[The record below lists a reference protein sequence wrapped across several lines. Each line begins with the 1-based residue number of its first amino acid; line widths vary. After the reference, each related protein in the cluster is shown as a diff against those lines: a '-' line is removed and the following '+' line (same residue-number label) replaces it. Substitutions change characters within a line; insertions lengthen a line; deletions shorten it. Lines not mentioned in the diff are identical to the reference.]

1 MAHHDFDPTE
11 LLDALRERPDLDLAR
26 QRVDFLYQALFGADA
41 TDVRP
46 ARPSKPAVT
55 SKNTT

>member
-26 QRVDFLYQALFGADA
+26 QRIDFPYQALFGADA

-46 ARPSKPAVT
+46 ARPSKSAVAA
-55 SKNTT
+55 KNTT